1 LASFVCGFVFSVFL
15 GEQVERDEQIQ
26 VGVCLCKAQA
36 VFVHDVCLASGC
48 KTVLHYASDDLVSG
62 AVHFSHL
69 FMFPHN
75 RQIYSPFP
83 L

>member
-1 LASFVCGFVFSVFL
+1 M
-15 GEQVERDEQIQ
+15 GEQSERDEQVQ

-36 VFVHDVCLASGC
+36 VFVHDVCLASGR

-62 AVHFSHL
+62 AVHFSRL
-69 FMFPHN
+69 FVFLHN
-75 RQIYSPFP
+75 RQVCSPFP